1 MVNPVLIQLMGN
13 LFLELKLILKYEKFS
28 NCCQKTET
36 RQDKG
41 KELSSMEFC

>member
-28 NCCQKTET
+28 NCCRKL
-36 RQDKG
+36 RRDRIKA
-41 KELSSMEFC
+41 KN